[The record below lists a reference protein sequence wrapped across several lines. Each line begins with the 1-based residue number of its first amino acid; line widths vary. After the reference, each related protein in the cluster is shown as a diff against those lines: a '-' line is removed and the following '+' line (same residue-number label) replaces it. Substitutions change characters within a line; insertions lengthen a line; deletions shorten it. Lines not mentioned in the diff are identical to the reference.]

1 MNRIWGALAVAG
13 AVVLLAGCAAVPTK
27 RYYTLNYVPAP
38 LEDRIRPGAYPFVV
52 RVRDLSI
59 EEAYARPQI
68 VYRKSP
74 FELEYYFFRVWAVK
88 PARMVSDLIHKHL
101 LASGLVNSVVR
112 RYDEG
117 TRPQFELGGTIE
129 AIEEYDSEQLWFA
142 HLALHLWMTRL
153 ADGKVVYSR
162 RYDFRKPVMANRP
175 DLVVKE
181 MSMILEHTLNQLMRD
196 LDAVF
201 AREVGMESAPL
212 PGPDADSTIEAPEL
226 WR

>member
-1 MNRIWGALAVAG
+1 MSRTGRVLAVACV
-13 AVVLLAGCAAVPTK
+13 AVLLAGCAALPTK

-38 LEDRIRPGAYPFVV
+38 LEDRVRPGAYPFVV
-52 RVRDLSI
+52 RVRDLAI
-59 EEAYARPQI
+59 EDAYARPQI

-74 FELEYYFFRVWAVK
+74 FELEYYFYRVWAVK
-88 PARMVSDLIHKHL
+88 PSRMISDLIHKHL
-101 LASGLVNSVVR
+101 VAAGLVNSVVR
-112 RYDEG
+112 RFDEG
-117 TRPQFELGGTIE
+117 MRPQFELGGTIE

-153 ADGKVVYSR
+153 VDGKVVYSR
-162 RYDFRKPVMANRP
+162 RFDFRKPVMANQP

-201 AREVGMESAPL
+201 AREVGAEPGRA
-212 PGPDADSTIEAPEL
+212 PGPDADSTTDAPEL